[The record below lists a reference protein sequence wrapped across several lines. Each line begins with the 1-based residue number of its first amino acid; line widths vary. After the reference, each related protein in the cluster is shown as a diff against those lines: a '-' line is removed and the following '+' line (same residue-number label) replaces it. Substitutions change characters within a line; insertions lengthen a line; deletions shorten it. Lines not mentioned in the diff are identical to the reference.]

1 MDDALVSVSPLHPGR
16 ATVTSTGKIMLAN
29 GEMFEDPTEAY
40 ARFLSSVGATNTDQD
55 GWMYWRRGDGGPL
68 LDDLRAELA

>member
-1 MDDALVSVSPLHPGR
+1 
-16 ATVTSTGKIMLAN
+16 MLAN
-29 GEMFEDPTEAY
+29 GEMFEDPTAAY
-40 ARFLSSVGATNTDQD
+40 ERFLTSLGSTSTGQS